1 MIKADLPR
9 RLPRGIPSFEM
20 HTSTDRFSWFYAT
33 LKSQA
38 LTMAISTHFLD
49 AAEGGRYT
57 CSFLAWVLKADL
69 PRRLPRG
76 IPSFEMHT
84 STDRFSWFYATLK
97 SQALTMAI
105 STHFLDAA
113 EGGRYTCSF
122 LAWVLKADL
131 PRRLPRGFISFEM
144 CSLPTDHFRWFYP
157 RFDNSG
163 IEC

>member
-1 MIKADLPR
+1 MPLRSRQIGCVYTPVIAYSL
-9 RLPRGIPSFEM
+9 E
-20 HTSTDRFSWFYAT
+20 ST
-33 LKSQA
+33 
-38 LTMAISTHFLD
+38 
-49 AAEGGRYT
+49 EGGRYT
-57 CSFLAWVLKADL
+57 CLVRWVFKADL

-144 CSLPTDHFRWFYP
+144 CSLPTD
-157 RFDNSG
+157 RF
-163 IEC
+163 CCLYAT